1 MNKLATPWLGFSL
14 PTPVVLSAS
23 PLSRSPDAVARA
35 VDAGASAVTLHSLFE
50 EQLSHDQMAL
60 HRHIDMRVDLDAESR
75 SVLPEADMF
84 AVDATPFC
92 REIEALKRR
101 VTVPVVASLNGTT
114 PGGWIAYGRDLVNAG
129 ADALE
134 LNLYEIATSPDESGA
149 ALEER
154 QLAVVRAVVAAS
166 GVPVNVKLSPF
177 YGSVPHFVRRLQ
189 EAGARGVTVF
199 NRFYQPDI
207 DPDALAVDRH
217 LALST
222 PAELSL
228 RLHALAIL
236 SPWTTL
242 SLGCTGGVHSGRDVA
257 KAVLSGAHVVQVASV
272 LLQKGPAHVATMLQ
286 ELTVWLDQ
294 LGYRDLAEARA
305 VLNLATAPDAHLWER
320 LNYQQLLDSWHPS
333 R

>member
-1 MNKLATPWLGFSL
+1 MNKLATRWLGLDL
-14 PTPVVLSAS
+14 PSPLVLSAS
-23 PLSRSPDAVARA
+23 PLSRSPDAVARS
-35 VDAGASAVTLHSLFE
+35 VDAGAAAVTLHSLFE
-50 EQLSHDQMAL
+50 EQLTHDQMAL
-60 HRHIDMRVDLDAESR
+60 HRHIDTRIDLDAESR
-75 SVLPEADMF
+75 SVLPEGDLF
-84 AVDATPFC
+84 AVDASPFC

-101 VTVPVVASLNGTT
+101 VAVPVIASLNGTT

-134 LNLYEIATSPDESGA
+134 LNLYEVATSPDESGA

-154 QLAVVRAVVAAS
+154 QLAVVRAVVASVA
-166 GVPVNVKLSPF
+166 VPVNVKLSPF

-189 EAGARGVTVF
+189 EAGVQGVTVF

-217 LALST
+217 LALSS

-242 SLGCTGGVHSGRDVA
+242 SLGCTGGVHTGRDIA
-257 KAVLSGAHVVQVASV
+257 KAVLSGAHVVHVASV
-272 LLQKGPAHVATMLQ
+272 LLQKGPAHVATMLS
-286 ELTVWLDQ
+286 ELSTWLDT
-294 LGYRDLAEARA
+294 LGYRDLNEARG
-305 VLNLATAPDAHLWER
+305 VLNLASAPDAHLWER
-320 LNYQQLLDSWHPS
+320 LNYAQLLDSW
-333 R
+333 RTA